1 MQSSPPARFPAG
13 FLSPAA
19 ADRFVRS
26 CSSVPPVKLT
36 GAEIVKIYIV
46 HRLQRNDLQ
55 LSDAGRD
62 IARKRKKVFDW
73 MRVIETDNLIKRFG
87 KFTAVDGVS
96 FTVESG
102 EFFGL
107 LGPNGAGKT
116 SIIRMIYGF
125 SPVTSG
131 KMEVFGRDI
140 RTDWRAIRSRLG
152 VCQQDNTLD
161 PDLTVEQNLLIYA
174 RYFNIDRSLARTRAE
189 QQLEFFAL
197 TNKRKAKVMELS
209 GGLARRLQLARA
221 LIAEPELLILD
232 EPTTGLDP
240 QSRYQV
246 WDRLVELK
254 KRGLTMLLTTHYMNE
269 AESLCD
275 RLLIMDHG
283 NIISEGR
290 PRGLITEH
298 AAESVI
304 EIEGPTEELRSYIRA
319 RHVKHDD
326 LGERIIIYA
335 EADGEMENEVRNKF
349 CMETCLFR
357 PGNLEDVF
365 LRLTGRELR
374 E

>member
-1 MQSSPPARFPAG
+1 
-13 FLSPAA
+13 
-19 ADRFVRS
+19 
-26 CSSVPPVKLT
+26 
-36 GAEIVKIYIV
+36 
-46 HRLQRNDLQ
+46 
-55 LSDAGRD
+55 
-62 IARKRKKVFDW
+62 
-73 MRVIETDNLIKRFG
+73 MRMHVIETRQIVKRFG
-87 KFTAVDGVS
+87 RFTAVDGVS
-96 FTVESG
+96 FQVKAG

-116 SIIRMIYGF
+116 SVIRMIYGF
-125 SPVTSG
+125 SPITSG
-131 KMEVFGRDI
+131 ELEVFGLDI
-140 RTDWRAIRSRLG
+140 RSHWRKIRSRLG

-161 PDLTVEQNLLIYA
+161 PDLTVEQNLQVFA
-174 RYFNIDRSLARTRAE
+174 RYFEIDRGRARARAE
-189 QQLEFFAL
+189 EQLEFFAL

-246 WDRLVELK
+246 WDRLFELK
-254 KRGLTMLLTTHYMNE
+254 KRGLTMLLTTHYMHE

-283 NIISEGR
+283 KIISEGR
-290 PRGLITEH
+290 PRNLIAEH

-304 EIEGPTEELRSYIRA
+304 EIDGAGEDLRHYVRDRGIR
-319 RHVKHDD
+319 HDD
-326 LGERIIIYA
+326 LGERMILYTTA
-335 EADGEMENEVRNKF
+335 NGELENEIRRRF
-349 CMETCLFR
+349 CVEACLFR
-357 PGNLEDVF
+357 AGNLEDVF